1 MTDKLRMLQARLAYL
16 NGKQATA
23 ISIGDEDE
31 AARLQV
37 AIEAVQDAIADL
49 SV

>member
-1 MTDKLRMLQARLAYL
+1 MLQARLAYL

-37 AIEAVQDAIADL
+37 DIELVERAIAEL
-49 SV
+49 PE

>member
-1 MTDKLRMLQARLAYL
+1 MADTLRMLQARLAYL

-37 AIEAVQDAIADL
+37 AIEDVQEAIADL

>member
-1 MTDKLRMLQARLAYL
+1 MADTLRMLQARLAYL

-37 AIEAVQDAIADL
+37 AIEDVQDAIADL